1 MFIVYI
7 LFRVW
12 ERSMRKVIGKSFG
25 LMLYETGVALL
36 FLLMAVW
43 QNVYVLA
50 GALVLSAVLMYS
62 IGGSIV
68 DQFHQRLVDKRAP

>member
-1 MFIVYI
+1 
-7 LFRVW
+7 
-12 ERSMRKVIGKSFG
+12 MRKVIGKSFG